1 MTQHFGLGLRSQL
14 MLALMLAFGAAFVL
28 LSLVTARLD
37 ERDNAEE
44 RAERA
49 ALLTSVLE
57 RVQVDV
63 DSEAMLESLVA
74 GKKLRGVELV
84 DEQGGTRRWGRL
96 AGPADA
102 TRRLTGGETL
112 RVWLPTSSFSD
123 ARRRTLFLSYLGLT
137 AVAVLLLSYLL
148 MTYFIVRPV
157 DSVRHASERLALG
170 RLNTRVPVKGA
181 AEVARLASAFNE
193 MAAQLRADR
202 SALQERL
209 EELEATTAEL
219 EAAQNQVIRSARLAA
234 VGQLSAG
241 VAHEI
246 GNPLTA
252 IRGLAELLQT
262 SELEEGERQEF
273 VARLQ
278 NEAERI
284 HRTIRD
290 LLDFSRHDPEDEE
303 LGAGSADLAD
313 VITDTVRL
321 LDRQQRFVDIDIELA
336 MAPGLPAVRGNHE
349 RLRQLVLNLLFNAA
363 DALSGKGRIEIR
375 TEVDASGNAVSLF
388 VSDDGPGID
397 PKVFDELFDPFVT
410 TKPAGKGTGLGL
422 AVCDTIVERLGG
434 SIQAQNLEQRGACFR
449 VSLPL
454 ASAEHSRAATPEL
467 ESSTAPGRVLD

>member
-1 MTQHFGLGLRSQL
+1 
-14 MLALMLAFGAAFVL
+14 MLALVLAFGVAFLL

-37 ERDNAEE
+37 ARDNAEE

-49 ALLTSVLE
+49 ALLASVLD
-57 RVQVDV
+57 RAQLDAGS
-63 DSEAMLESLVA
+63 DAMLASLVA
-74 GKKLRGVELV
+74 EKELSAIELV
-84 DEQGGTRRWGRL
+84 DENGAKRHWGSVT
-96 AGPADA
+96 GPADV
-102 TRRLTGGETL
+102 TRKSSSGETL
-112 RVWLPTSSFSD
+112 RIWLPASSFSD

-137 AVAVLLLSYLL
+137 AVAVLLLSYIL

-202 SALQERL
+202 SALQQRL

-219 EAAQNQVIRSARLAA
+219 ETAQNQVIRSARLAA

-252 IRGLAELLQT
+252 IRGLAELLEG
-262 SELEEGERQEF
+262 SDLEEGERQEF

-278 NEAERI
+278 KEAERI

-303 LGAGSADLAD
+303 LGAASADLAD
-313 VITDTVRL
+313 VIADTVRL
-321 LDRQQRFVDIDIELA
+321 LDRQQRFADIEIELA
-336 MAPGLPAVRGNHE
+336 LAPELPAVRGNHE

-363 DALSGKGRIEIR
+363 DALSGKGRIELR
-375 TEVDASGNAVSLF
+375 AEVDASANAVRLS

-397 PKVFDELFDPFVT
+397 PRVLQELFDPFVT

-434 SIQAQNLEQRGACFR
+434 SIRAENLEQGGACFQ
-449 VSLPL
+449 VTLPL
-454 ASAEHSRAATPEL
+454 AQTPQSRDATPERK
-467 ESSTAPGRVLD
+467 SAVASGRGLD